1 MLRLVHILALALLCS
16 TQGLAEQTQKTVH
29 VVRTGDTLSQIAQR
43 YGVSLR
49 QILRW
54 NDLQPNHIYVG
65 QRLKLWT
72 ISHEYSV
79 RRGDTL
85 SGLARRFAIPLAQLR
100 ALNKLPN
107 DQIKIGQKLRLKKEG
122 QGAANHKRTAPQN
135 PPSPNASYTVRPTDN
150 LSRIAQAH
158 RIRLADLKRWNGLQS
173 NTIFPGQKLRVAA
186 PKRAQREEEEPQQY
200 TVRRGDTLS
209 QIAQRF
215 DIALS
220 LLRRLNGLASETIRP
235 GQKLR
240 LRPTQLD
247 EAVHVVQSGETL
259 SQIAQR
265 YRTKLSLL
273 RRLNDIRNDRILVG
287 QKLRLRE
294 ASSSVHIV
302 ERGDAL
308 WEIARAYS
316 MSVNQLKELNDLHS
330 NRIYPGQELR
340 LGHTEAPRYAIYT
353 VKRGEYLGEI
363 ARLHQMSLSELKAL
377 NQLKGNVIHP
387 NDKLKVRPLR
397 WLEDSEIDWKSL
409 QLTHGRKYHLNNGP
423 YYGSRPK
430 AERQKSTKYYENH
443 PHSPLKT
450 YRSAEKLWRQ
460 FERKVDALGR
470 LSNTLDGWHIVLD
483 PGHGG
488 LDPGAVVQTVGGDGN
503 KLYVTED
510 EYVFDIA
517 LRVYVLLR
525 LHGAQATITLLSPNH
540 LIRHNN
546 PPAATFVNEKNEVY
560 NSLAHNRSNQRSDW
574 PSGGNL
580 KTRVTIA
587 REAFAGVPKGKRV
600 FLSFHADITHGVPET
615 HQVLYY
621 ADRRGRKDDTS
632 RNFARALLPALG
644 AGARIRGQSLG
655 VLRNNPAD
663 VKVLIEM
670 RNMAYR
676 DHVWALRFE
685 QLRHRDAEK
694 VVRGLLDYARS
705 RSLSARR

>member
-1 MLRLVHILALALLCS
+1 MLRLVYILTLALACS
-16 TQGLAEQTQKTVH
+16 TPSRAEQPQTTVH

-43 YGVSLR
+43 YGVSLQ

-54 NDLQPNHIYVG
+54 NDAQPNHIYVG

-72 ISHEYSV
+72 DGDWYLV
-79 RRGDTL
+79 RR
-85 SGLARRFAIPLAQLR
+85 A
-100 ALNKLPN
+100 
-107 DQIKIGQKLRLKKEG
+107 
-122 QGAANHKRTAPQN
+122 
-135 PPSPNASYTVRPTDN
+135 DN

-158 RIRLADLKRWNGLQS
+158 RVRLGDLKKWNSLE
-173 NTIFPGQKLRVAA
+173 NETIHPGQKLRVAA
-186 PKRAQREEEEPQQY
+186 PPKHIKNEEDEPQQY
-200 TVRRGDTLS
+200 SVKRGDTLS
-209 QIAQRF
+209 RIAQRF
-215 DIALS
+215 DIALN
-220 LLRRLNGLASETIRP
+220 LLRRINKLKSDAIHP

-240 LRPTQLD
+240 LRPSQLD
-247 EAVHVVQSGETL
+247 EAVHMVQSGETL
-259 SQIAQR
+259 SEIAQR
-265 YRTKLSLL
+265 YRIKLSIL
-273 RRLNDIRNDRILVG
+273 RRLNDIRSDRILVG

-294 ASSSVHIV
+294 ASSAVHIV

-316 MSVNQLKELNDLHS
+316 MSVSQLKELNDLYG
-330 NRIYPGQELR
+330 NRIYPGQELK
-340 LGHTEAPRYAIYT
+340 LGNTTAPRYAIYT
-353 VKRGEYLGEI
+353 VRSGDYLGEI
-363 ARLHQMSLSELKAL
+363 ARLHQMSIAELKEL
-377 NQLKGNVIHP
+377 NHIKGNVIHP
-387 NDKLKVRPLR
+387 RDKLKVRPLR
-397 WLEDSEIDWKSL
+397 WLENSEIDWQSL
-409 QLTHGRKYHLNNGP
+409 QLVHGRKYDLDNGP

-430 AERQKSTKYYENH
+430 AKRQQSTTYYENH
-443 PHSPLKT
+443 PHSPLKI
-450 YRSAEKLWRQ
+450 YRRAVKIWQQ
-460 FERKVDALGR
+460 FEHKVDALGR

-488 LDPGAVVQTVGGDGN
+488 LDPGAVVQTVGGDGG

-510 EYVFDIA
+510 EYVYDIA

-587 REAFAGVPKGKRV
+587 QKAFVGVPKGKRV
-600 FLSFHADITHGVPET
+600 FLSFHADITPGVPEA

-621 ADRRGRKDDTS
+621 ADRRGRKDDAS
-632 RNFARALLPALG
+632 RNFARALLPSLG

-663 VKVLIEM
+663 VKVLVEM

-694 VVRGLLDYARS
+694 VVRGLLDYAGR